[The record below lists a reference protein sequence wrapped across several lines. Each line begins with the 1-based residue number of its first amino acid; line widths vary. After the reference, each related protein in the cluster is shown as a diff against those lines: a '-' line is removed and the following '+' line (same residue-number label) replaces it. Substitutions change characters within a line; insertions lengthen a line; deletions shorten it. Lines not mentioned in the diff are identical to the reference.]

1 MPKFAANLSMQFT
14 DVPFLDRFKAAADAG
29 FTAVEYLFPYEYP
42 AELLAEK
49 LTENGLTQVL
59 FNTAPGN
66 ITAGEW
72 GRSALP
78 GRAAEAHADID
89 NALKYACVLGCPSV
103 HIMAGVVPEGA
114 NIEEYQQTF
123 IENIRYAADKFAPFG
138 INIMLEALSPKVK
151 PGYLMASQYQTL
163 ALLKRIDKPNAFI
176 QLDFF
181 HAQIVDGNLTQII
194 HDLAEHVGHIQIAS
208 VPARHEP
215 DEGEVNYDYIFEALD
230 RINYSGW
237 IGCEYNPRGKTT
249 AGLGW
254 LNKWQ

>member
-29 FTAVEYLFPYEYP
+29 FTAVEYLFPYAYP

-49 LTENGLTQVL
+49 LTEYGLEQVL

-66 ITAGEW
+66 TAAGEW
-72 GRSALP
+72 GRCALP
-78 GRAAEAHADID
+78 GRTAEAQEDID
-89 NALKYACVLGCPSV
+89 KALEYARILNCPSV
-103 HIMAGVVPEGA
+103 HVMAGVVPEGA
-114 NIEEYQQTF
+114 DLAACQRTF
-123 IENIRYAADKFAPFG
+123 IENIRYAADQFAPYG

-163 ALLKRIDKPNAFI
+163 ALLKQIDKPNVFI

-194 HDLAEHVGHIQIAS
+194 HDLDGYIGHIQVAS

-215 DEGEVNYDYIFEALD
+215 DEGEINYDYIFEVLD
-230 RINYSGW
+230 QVNYAGW
-237 IGCEYNPRGKTT
+237 IGCEYNPRGQTL
-249 AGLGW
+249 AGLEW
-254 LNKWQ
+254 LRKWQ